1 MDFFDKLGK
10 QASKTYKYTTE
21 KTSKIAREAKLRMQ
35 MNEHKGQIEDLYGQI
50 GKRMYENHITDDD
63 VDVDIEREVEEYF
76 IQIDEICDR
85 IEEERKEILTLR
97 EKKQCPN
104 CFCEIELD
112 YNYCPNCGDEQK
124 NDKYEEFYNLKE
136 ETQKDEKVEHNE
148 EDKNIESEN

>member
-21 KTSKIAREAKLRMQ
+21 KTSKIAREAKLKMQ
-35 MNEHKGQIEDLYGQI
+35 MSEHKGQIEELYNKI
-50 GKRMYENHITDDD
+50 GKRMYENHIKDDD
-63 VDVDIEREVEEYF
+63 VDIDIEAELEEYF
-76 IQIDEICDR
+76 IQIDELCDR
-85 IEEERKEILTLR
+85 IEEERKEILTLK

-124 NDKYEEFYNLKE
+124 EDYDEFYNLKE
-136 ETQKDEKVEHNE
+136 KTKKNEKAEQDEDN
-148 EDKNIESEN
+148 KNIDVDD

>member
-21 KTSKIAREAKLRMQ
+21 KTSKIAREAKLKMQ
-35 MNEHKGQIEDLYGQI
+35 MNEYKGQIEELYNQI
-50 GKRMYENHITDDD
+50 GKKMYENHITDYE
-63 VDVDIEREVEEYF
+63 VDIDIEKELEEYF
-76 IQIDEICDR
+76 IQIDELCDR
-85 IEEERKEILTLR
+85 IEEERKEILILK

-124 NDKYEEFYNLKE
+124 KEYTQDYNIKQDEEG
-136 ETQKDEKVEHNE
+136 
-148 EDKNIESEN
+148 KNTNIDD

>member
-21 KTSKIAREAKLRMQ
+21 KTSKIAREAKLKMQ
-35 MNEHKGQIEDLYGQI
+35 MNEHKGQIEELYNQI
-50 GKRMYENHITDDD
+50 GKRMYENHIIDDE
-63 VDVDIEREVEEYF
+63 VDIDIEKEVEEYF

-124 NDKYEEFYNLKE
+124 NDKYDEFYDFE
-136 ETQKDEKVEHNE
+136 EDTKKDEKTKQDE
-148 EDKNIESEN
+148 EDENTKSDN

>member
-21 KTSKIAREAKLRMQ
+21 KTSKIAREAKLKMQ
-35 MNEHKGQIEDLYGQI
+35 MNEHKGQIEELYSKI
-50 GKRMYENHITDDD
+50 GKRMYENHISVDE

-76 IQIDEICDR
+76 IRIDEICDR
-85 IEEERKEILTLR
+85 IEEERKEILTLK

-104 CFCEIELD
+104 CFCEIELN

-124 NDKYEEFYNLKE
+124 EDNEEIYNLKE
-136 ETQKDEKVEHNE
+136 ETKKDEKMEQDE
-148 EDKNIESEN
+148 EQI

>member
-21 KTSKIAREAKLRMQ
+21 KTSKIAREAKLKMQ
-35 MNEHKGQIEDLYGQI
+35 MNEHKGQIEELYNKI
-50 GKRMYENHITDDD
+50 GKRLYENHVLDDD
-63 VDVDIEREVEEYF
+63 IDIDIEKEVEEYF
-76 IQIDEICDR
+76 IEIDELCDR
-85 IEEERKEILTLR
+85 IGEERKEILTLR

-124 NDKYEEFYNLKE
+124 NSNYEDINSNKE
-136 ETQKDEKVEHNE
+136 ERIKDEKVEQNE
-148 EDKNIESEN
+148 ESENIKKDN

>member
-21 KTSKIAREAKLRMQ
+21 KTSKIAREAKLKMQ
-35 MNEHKGQIEDLYGQI
+35 MNEHKGQIEELYNKI
-50 GKRMYENHITDDD
+50 GKRMYENHISDDE
-63 VDVDIEREVEEYF
+63 VDVDIEKEVEEYF

-112 YNYCPNCGDEQK
+112 YNYCPNCGDA
-124 NDKYEEFYNLKE
+124 
-136 ETQKDEKVEHNE
+136 QKDDYEQDYNIEENIEHGE
-148 EDKNIESEN
+148 EDKDTNVDD

>member
-21 KTSKIAREAKLRMQ
+21 KTSKIAREAKLKMQ
-35 MNEHKGQIEDLYGQI
+35 MNEHKGQIEELYNQI
-50 GKRMYENHITDDD
+50 GKRMYENHIIDDE
-63 VDVDIEREVEEYF
+63 VDIDIEKEVEEYF

-124 NDKYEEFYNLKE
+124 NDKYDEFYDFEEDTKKDE
-136 ETQKDEKVEHNE
+136 ETEQDE
-148 EDKNIESEN
+148 EDENTKSNN